1 MLQNRQKKGCGNVF
15 VIFLGGCLAFAV
27 AGIGVYWIG
36 HKAYLNMLKDEEKT
50 KREIEKEKDN

>member
-1 MLQNRQKKGCGNVF
+1 MF

-27 AGIGVYWIG
+27 VGIGVYWIG

-50 KREIEKEKDN
+50 KREIEKEKEN

>member
-1 MLQNRQKKGCGNVF
+1 MF

-27 AGIGVYWIG
+27 VGIGVYWIG
-36 HKAYLNMLKDEEKT
+36 HKAYLNMLKDEEKA